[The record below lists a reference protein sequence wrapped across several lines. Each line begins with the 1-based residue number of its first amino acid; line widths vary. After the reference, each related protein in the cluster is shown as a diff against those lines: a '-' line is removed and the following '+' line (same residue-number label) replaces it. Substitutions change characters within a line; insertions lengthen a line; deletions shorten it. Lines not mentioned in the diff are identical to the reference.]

1 MGKLIKEVIIIF
13 LINLLSINLFGWGFF
28 SHPRINEHA
37 VYCLPPEM
45 VGFYK
50 KHIDYISQ
58 HAVDPDKRSYIN
70 PKEAACHY
78 MDINH
83 YGEYP
88 FDMVPKTW
96 KEAVNKYT
104 EDTLYAY
111 GILPYHLI
119 KVYYQLVD
127 AFKEGDAGRILYLS
141 ANIGHY
147 VADAHV
153 PLHCNMFYD
162 GRDPS
167 EKGIHALWESRCV
180 EVLYDNFN
188 LFVGRAK
195 YISKPTDEFWNWIRN
210 GYLQSDTVL
219 NVFSY
224 IMKQYTP
231 SEIYTL
237 EDRNNIVI
245 KQYSR
250 EFINDFNAMLQNMV
264 ERNFRKSVLDVASF
278 WYTAWVNAGQ
288 PNLDILDDKD
298 FLANQKKEEEELD
311 YMWKHGKPLGRP
323 NPE

>member
-1 MGKLIKEVIIIF
+1 
-13 LINLLSINLFGWGFF
+13 
-28 SHPRINEHA
+28 
-37 VYCLPPEM
+37 
-45 VGFYK
+45 
-50 KHIDYISQ
+50 
-58 HAVDPDKRSYIN
+58 
-70 PKEAACHY
+70 
-78 MDINH
+78 
-83 YGEYP
+83 
-88 FDMVPKTW
+88 TW

-104 EDTLYAY
+104 EDTLYEY
-111 GILPYHLI
+111 GILPYHLT
-119 KVYYQLVD
+119 KMYYQLVD

-153 PLHCNMFYD
+153 PLHCNMYYD
-162 GRDPS
+162 GRNPS
-167 EKGIHALWESRCV
+167 EKGVHALWESRCV

-195 YISKPTDEFWNWIRN
+195 YISKPVDEFWNWILN

-219 NVFSY
+219 NVYSY
-224 IMKQYTP
+224 IIKQYNP

-237 EDRNNIVI
+237 EERNNVVL

-250 EFINDFNAMLQNMV
+250 EFINDFNIMLQNMV
-264 ERNFRKSVLDVASF
+264 ERNFRKSVLNVASF
-278 WYTAWVNAGQ
+278 WYTAWVDAGQ

>member
-1 MGKLIKEVIIIF
+1 MKQLAKQLIII
-13 LINLLSINLFGWGFF
+13 LITTTISINLFGWGFF
-28 SHPRINEHA
+28 AHPRINEHA
-37 VYCLPPEM
+37 IYCLPPEM

-50 KHIDYISQ
+50 RHKDYISQ
-58 HAVDPDKRSYIN
+58 HAVDPDKRSYVDPI
-70 PKEAACHY
+70 EAARHY

-83 YGEYP
+83 YGQYP

-96 KEAVNKYT
+96 NDAVKKYT

-119 KVYYQLVD
+119 KMYYRLVD
-127 AFKEGDAGRILYLS
+127 AFKEGDAGKILYLS

-153 PLHCNMFYD
+153 PLHCNEYYD
-162 GRDPS
+162 GRTIE
-167 EKGIHALWESRCV
+167 EKGIHALWESRAV

-195 YISKPTDEFWNWIRN
+195 YISKPVDEFWNWIKL

-219 NVFSY
+219 SVY
-224 IMKQYTP
+224 AYMLKHYTP
-231 SEIYTL
+231 SQIYTM
-237 EDRNNIVI
+237 EDRNNILI

-250 EFINDFNAMLQNMV
+250 EFVQEFNALLHNMI
-264 ERNFRKSVLDVASF
+264 ERNFRRAIHNVASF
-278 WYTAWVNAGQ
+278 WYTAWVAAGQ
-288 PNLDILDDKD
+288 PNLDILDAKD
-298 FLANQKKEEEELD
+298 FIAKQKKEEEELD
-311 YMWKHGKPLGRP
+311 YLWKHGKPLGRP